1 MPFIESPFRS
11 FDKTT
16 FWFEINSILIL
27 ISLHQKLELSFVS
40 NVKHSFEFF
49 QFNANLSFQIYFKFL
64 TVTHKTIDW
73 AHLYIWME
81 LKNLINDYTYFC
93 KFGKLKVLLIFW
105 SNCDYLGAISCTE
118 SCNLNFHSKRVC
130 LKKHSVPSFLIRY
143 KNNGP
148 NIFSFVTYRLK
159 KSWLLIRFLMQKIMT
174 FYQ

>member
-1 MPFIESPFRS
+1 MLV
-11 FDKTT
+11 T
-16 FWFEINSILIL
+16 WNILL
-27 ISLHQKLELSFVS
+27 
-40 NVKHSFEFF
+40 NFF
-49 QFNANLSFQIYFKFL
+49 NLMQTYNFKFSLNSQLWL
-64 TVTHKTIDW
+64 TRLLTELVYTFEWSWKTWSTITP
-73 AHLYIWME
+73 IC
-81 LKNLINDYTYFC
+81 C